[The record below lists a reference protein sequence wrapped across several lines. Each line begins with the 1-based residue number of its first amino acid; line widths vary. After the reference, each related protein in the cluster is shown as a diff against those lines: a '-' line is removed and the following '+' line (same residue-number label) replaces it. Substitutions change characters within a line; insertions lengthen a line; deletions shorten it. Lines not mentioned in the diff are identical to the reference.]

1 MNSKTHIVILGL
13 LSEEPLSGY
22 DIKKLI
28 DIRFRFFWN
37 ESYGQ
42 IYPTLKKMLTNGLIE
57 ALSQTKDN
65 RGKQRYAITSLGKET
80 LQSWQAQEPEKESI
94 RLELLLKLYFSL
106 GNDPQTLINYVKS
119 FQLSHTQDLMILN
132 AFKKELSNIPDPYHN
147 HKSILSVIEFGVKT
161 NSAYLAWCQE
171 TLAQLEIPHETY

>member
-28 DIRFRFFWN
+28 DIRFRFFWS

-42 IYPTLKKMLTNGLIE
+42 IYPTLKKMVNEGLIK

-65 RGKQRYAITSLGKET
+65 RGKQRYEITSLGRKT
-80 LQSWQAQEPEKESI
+80 LTLWQAQEPEKESL
-94 RLELLLKLYFSL
+94 RLELLLKMYFSL
-106 GNDPQTLINYVKS
+106 GSDPHILINYIKS
-119 FQLSHTQDLMILN
+119 FQSSHIQDLMILN
-132 AFKKELSNIPDPYHN
+132 SFKKELSSIPDPYQN
-147 HKSILSVIEFGVKT
+147 HQNILSVIEFGVKT
-161 NSAYLAWCQE
+161 NTAYLQWCQE
-171 TLAQLEIPHETY
+171 TLSQLEGSHESH

>member
-28 DIRFRFFWN
+28 DIRFRFFWS

-42 IYPTLKKMLTNGLIE
+42 IYPTLKKMVNEGLVK

-65 RGKQRYAITSLGKET
+65 RGKQRYEITSLGRKT
-80 LQSWQAQEPEKESI
+80 LTLWQAQEPEKESL
-94 RLELLLKLYFSL
+94 RLELFLKMYFSL
-106 GNDPQTLINYVKS
+106 GSNPHILINYIKS
-119 FQLSHTQDLMILN
+119 FQSSHTQDLMILN
-132 AFKKELSNIPDPYHN
+132 SFKKELSSIPDPYQN
-147 HKSILSVIEFGVKT
+147 HQNILSVIEFGVKT
-161 NSAYLAWCQE
+161 NTAYLQWCQE
-171 TLAQLEIPHETY
+171 TLSQLEGSHESR